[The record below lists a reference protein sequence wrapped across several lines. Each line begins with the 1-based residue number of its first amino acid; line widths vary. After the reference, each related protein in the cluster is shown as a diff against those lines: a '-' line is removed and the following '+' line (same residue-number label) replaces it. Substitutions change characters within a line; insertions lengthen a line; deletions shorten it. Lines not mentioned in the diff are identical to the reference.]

1 MTTCD
6 DIQEHL
12 GPYFDGELSP
22 DERAEIEAHLTGCP
36 ACGSELE
43 EIRLLADALAPSAPT
58 QVPTDLWSSLERRL
72 DAFDNRRRRAG
83 PRLLRFPPRLRL
95 ATAAAIVLAAGLGLL
110 GLLSHEPTAAASDIN
125 FAVLLDGLPFDAP
138 QAFAKFVAQYAGKR
152 STPSEA
158 RQYAPTLNFSTPDE
172 LPGGFR
178 LQEVFTLRVGPH
190 PGVAARYDR
199 NGEFLGAV
207 FHPPMCR
214 ERMGSHKNYPC
225 VIGQHCGHK
234 VQVGDWKLV
243 HLTDPTTCHCVL
255 SRLDEQRELPAVLTA
270 VAPVSSFENSNH
282 GDGFREIPSATD
294 QGSCRRDL
302 SDHIA
307 AGAEIR

>member
-1 MTTCD
+1 MTTCN
-6 DIQEHL
+6 DIHEHL

-22 DERAEIEAHLTGCP
+22 DQRAEIEAHLTGCP
-36 ACGSELE
+36 ACASELE

-58 QVPTDLWSSLERRL
+58 QVPAELWSSLERRL
-72 DAFDNRRRRAG
+72 DALDPPTADRRHAG

-125 FAVLLDGLPFDAP
+125 FAVLLDELRFDARE
-138 QAFAKFVAQYAGKR
+138 AFAKFVAQYDSKR

-158 RQYAPTLNFSTPDE
+158 RRYAPTLNFSTPDE

-214 ERMGSHKNYPC
+214 ERVGSHKNYPC
-225 VIGQHCGHK
+225 IIGRHCGHK

-270 VAPVSSFENSNH
+270 VASRSSTEETTH
-282 GDGFREIPSATD
+282 GHP
-294 QGSCRRDL
+294 
-302 SDHIA
+302 
-307 AGAEIR
+307 

>member
-1 MTTCD
+1 MRRALNLLGVPLCNPWGMYEPMTTCN

-22 DERAEIEAHLTGCP
+22 GQRAEIEAHLTGCP
-36 ACGSELE
+36 ACASELE

-72 DAFDNRRRRAG
+72 GALDPPTVDRSIRLRRTG

-95 ATAAAIVLAAGLGLL
+95 ASAAAIVLAAGLGLL

-125 FAVLLDGLPFDAP
+125 FAVLLDEIRFDAR
-138 QAFAKFVAQYAGKR
+138 QAFAKFVAQYEGKP
-152 STPSEA
+152 STPSEV
-158 RQYAPTLNFSTPDE
+158 RRYAPTLNFNTPDE

-178 LQEVFTLRVGPH
+178 LQEVLTLRVGPH

-214 ERMGSHKNYPC
+214 ERMGAHKNYPC
-225 VIGQHCGHK
+225 VIGRHCGHK

-270 VAPVSSFENSNH
+270 VASGSSTEEPTH
-282 GDGFREIPSATD
+282 GHP
-294 QGSCRRDL
+294 
-302 SDHIA
+302 
-307 AGAEIR
+307 

>member
-1 MTTCD
+1 MTTCN
-6 DIQEHL
+6 DIHEHL
-12 GPYFDGELSP
+12 GPHFDGELSP

-36 ACGSELE
+36 ACGSEIE

-72 DAFDNRRRRAG
+72 DALDPPTADRRHTD

-95 ATAAAIVLAAGLGLL
+95 ATAAAIVLAMGLALL

-125 FAVLLDGLPFDAP
+125 FAVLLDELPFNARE
-138 QAFAKFVAQYAGKR
+138 AFATFVAQYAGKR
-152 STPSEA
+152 STSSEA
-158 RQYAPTLNFSTPDE
+158 RRYAPTLNFSTPDE

-178 LQEVFTLRVGPH
+178 LQEVFTLLVGPH

-214 ERMGSHKNYPC
+214 ERTGSHKNYPC

-270 VAPVSSFENSNH
+270 VAAGSSTEETTH
-282 GDGFREIPSATD
+282 GHP
-294 QGSCRRDL
+294 
-302 SDHIA
+302 
-307 AGAEIR
+307 